1 MLHFSIHFF
10 RPISFL
16 RTGAGN
22 VCQQRDG
29 GAADSGRKSSG
40 RRRRSRRKKECWD
53 EGKAEDEHVGMR
65 FD

>member
-40 RRRRSRRKKECWD
+40 RRRSSRQWQEEQWEKE
-53 EGKAEDEHVGMR
+53 EEQKEERVLG
-65 FD
+65 